1 MSELRWHPI
10 LEEWV
15 IVSTHRQERTFLPRR
30 EECPLCPGVL
40 EIPEDFEIAVF
51 ENRFPSLMREPPKP
65 AVEGDDF
72 YRVAP
77 AKGICEVVVYTPK
90 HEGTLTDQPL
100 QTIYNLVR
108 VWKDRYEE
116 LGSYDFIKYVFIFE
130 NKGEVI
136 GVTLHH
142 PHGQIYAFPYIPPR
156 IERELSSALK
166 FHRRTGGCI
175 FCEVLRREIEDG
187 GRIVCQNDLFAAF
200 IPFFARY
207 PYEVYIMPKAHLRSL
222 AQFDDDHQMALAR
235 ILKMVLMKYDNL
247 FGFSL
252 PYIMVMHQE
261 PTTGEVYDH
270 YHFHIEFYPPHRSR
284 DKLKYLAGCESG
296 AGSFINDTAPEEK
309 AAELREKPP
318 HSEEE
323 LA

>member
-15 IVSTHRQERTFLPRR
+15 IVSTHRQKRTFMPRR
-30 EECPLCPGVL
+30 EECPLCPGGV
-40 EIPEDFEIAVF
+40 EIPDDFDIVVF
-51 ENRFPSLMREPPKP
+51 ENRFPSLMRNPPEPDL
-65 AVEGDDF
+65 EGDDL
-72 YRVAP
+72 YKVAP

-90 HEGTLTDQPL
+90 HEGTLTDQPP
-100 QTIYNLVR
+100 QKIYNLVR

-116 LGSYDFIKYVFIFE
+116 LGSLDFIKYVFIFE

-142 PHGQIYAFPYIPPR
+142 PHGQIYAFPYIPPK
-156 IERELSSALK
+156 IERELSSSLK
-166 FHRRTGGCI
+166 FYEKHGRCI
-175 FCEVLRREIEDG
+175 FCEILEREMEEG
-187 GRIVCQNDLFAAF
+187 RRIVFENDLFVAL

-207 PYEVYIMPKAHLRSL
+207 PYEVYIMPKEHLRSL
-222 AQFDDDHQMALAR
+222 AQFDDAHQMSLAR
-235 ILKMVLMKYDNL
+235 ILKVILMKFDNL

-261 PTTGEVYDH
+261 PTTGEIYDH
-270 YHFHIEFYPPHRSR
+270 YHFHIEFYPPHRTR

-296 AGSFINDTAPEEK
+296 AGSFINDTAAEEK

-323 LA
+323 LE